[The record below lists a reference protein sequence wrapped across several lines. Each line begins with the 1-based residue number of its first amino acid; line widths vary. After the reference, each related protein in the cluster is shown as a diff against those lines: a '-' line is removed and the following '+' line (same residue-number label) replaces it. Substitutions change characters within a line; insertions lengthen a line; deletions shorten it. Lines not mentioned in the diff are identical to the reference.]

1 MCPLR
6 LQLRT
11 PETVQREAHCW
22 RLSKV
27 TGWNQHLCWGG
38 FPSWAPATAPLG
50 GSQGQS
56 AHQAF
61 LRLFLKRLFL
71 ASQSKG
77 ERGPLSV
84 GGHGGLVGCA
94 WQGCEWPLKRPQL
107 RGHWQPISFRKYFTE
122 NFRRLEKN
130 VETLDSFFAY

>member
-1 MCPLR
+1 MPTEAAAEDPRDRPAGGSL
-6 LQLRT
+6 LAL
-11 PETVQREAHCW
+11 VQGDWLEPAS
-22 RLSKV
+22 L
-27 TGWNQHLCWGG
+27 LGG

-84 GGHGGLVGCA
+84 GGHGGLVGCP
-94 WQGCEWPLKRPQL
+94 WQGSEGPLKQPQL
-107 RGHWQPISFRKYFTE
+107 RGHWQPISFREKFTE
-122 NFRRLEKN
+122 DFRRLEKN